1 MAKILQADRPR
12 LEPLVAELQTFV
24 AEIAHEAAAGDTDAR
39 RWLVSAFP
47 GHHRIFASMW
57 SRQNER
63 PGRKETDA
71 GSTAFCQ

>member
-24 AEIAHEAAAGDTDAR
+24 AEIAHEAAAGDVDAR

-47 GHHRIFASMW
+47 GHDRIFEQVW
-57 SRQNER
+57 NR
-63 PGRKETDA
+63 PVKQAESGRNLKKPETA
-71 GSTAFCQ
+71 